1 MDGRMWIGRAAPF
14 LSSTQKSPSICTKY
28 NSVLQL
34 FLKPPKNP
42 PGRKLCI
49 SVSCHSGIYLNKIQ
63 KKNKMVVRDMHIRRI
78 YNEIEN
84 GILYSC
90 IIASWL
96 YNVINCETVT
106 AQHSAAAALW
116 LLY

>member
-1 MDGRMWIGRAAPF
+1 
-14 LSSTQKSPSICTKY
+14 
-28 NSVLQL
+28 
-34 FLKPPKNP
+34 
-42 PGRKLCI
+42 
-49 SVSCHSGIYLNKIQ
+49 
-63 KKNKMVVRDMHIRRI
+63 MVVRDMHIRRI

-106 AQHSAAAALW
+106 QQHSAAAALAII
-116 LLY
+116 LELVGYSIMNQSGVPCPGIHPSHPL

>member
-34 FLKPPKNP
+34 FLKPQKNP
-42 PGRKLCI
+42 PGRKLCL

-63 KKNKMVVRDMHIRRI
+63 QIKIK
-78 YNEIEN
+78 
-84 GILYSC
+84 
-90 IIASWL
+90 W
-96 YNVINCETVT
+96 
-106 AQHSAAAALW
+106 W
-116 LLY
+116 